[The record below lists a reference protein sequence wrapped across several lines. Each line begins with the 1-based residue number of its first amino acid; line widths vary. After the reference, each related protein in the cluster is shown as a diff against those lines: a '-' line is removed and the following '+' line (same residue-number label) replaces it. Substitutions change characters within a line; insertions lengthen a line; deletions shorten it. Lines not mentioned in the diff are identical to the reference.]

1 MIPQMK
7 TEIHEILYGT
17 SYPMR
22 QLWGMGEIQT
32 SDSSFDWSSY
42 LNNLDKEE
50 KGTNDRTADINQ
62 IASSVE
68 KGAAD
73 LTTTLLRL
81 REMKNASENAR
92 QNYQFALQ
100 SSQNALEI
108 QRLNLL
114 LKQEDVNIEEIK
126 RVTDLAEI
134 ARKEKTTKYLVIGGV
149 AVAGVITLAMFMS
162 KRK

>member
-22 QLWGMGEIQT
+22 QLWGVRQVNDI
-32 SDSSFDWSSY
+32 D
-42 LNNLDKEE
+42 NEE
-50 KGTNDRTADINQ
+50 KGTNERTADLNQ
-62 IASSVE
+62 IADSVE
-68 KGAAD
+68 RGAAD
-73 LTTTLLRL
+73 LTTTLLQL
-81 REMKNASENAR
+81 REMKIASENAK
-92 QNYQFALQ
+92 QNYQLALQ

>member
-22 QLWGMGEIQT
+22 QLWGVRQVNV
-32 SDSSFDWSSY
+32 D
-42 LNNLDKEE
+42 NEE
-50 KGTNDRTADINQ
+50 KGTNERTADLNQ
-62 IASSVE
+62 IADSVE
-68 KGAAD
+68 RGAAD
-73 LTTTLLRL
+73 LTTTLLQL
-81 REMKNASENAR
+81 REMKIASENAK
-92 QNYQFALQ
+92 QNYQLALQ
-100 SSQNALEI
+100 TSQNALEI
-108 QRLNLL
+108 QRINLL

-149 AVAGVITLAMFMS
+149 AVAGVITLAMFM